1 LLPKWQIAGVMVLLA
16 IAIGAA
22 IVTSPNSF
30 AYAFLTGQCH
40 GVRPPPA
47 CSFRTMRRPQHASGS
62 MTSFP

>member
-1 LLPKWQIAGVMVLLA
+1 MMLLA

-22 IVTSPNSF
+22 VATSPNSF

-47 CSFRTMRRPQHASGS
+47 CSLRTMRSPRHASGAI
-62 MTSFP
+62 TSSP

>member
-1 LLPKWQIAGVMVLLA
+1 MVLLA

-40 GVRPPPA
+40 SVRPPPA
-47 CSFRTMRRPQHASGS
+47 CSLRTMRGPQHASGS
-62 MTSFP
+62 MTSYP